1 MKTKKEGII
10 FVVLALII
18 LIALIILMGLDIP
31 LWVIFLDLVCIGLGV
46 SMIIDEKKAVNT
58 ETREDIVSS
67 KVLHSKVNEDL
78 KKEGKPTIEAIN
90 TYGGV
95 STNNLA
101 HKDKSWNNVP
111 DFFVKILK
119 KK

>member
-31 LWVIFLDLVCIGLGV
+31 LWAIFLDLVCIGLGV
-46 SMIIDEKKAVNT
+46 SMIVDGNKAIKT

-67 KVLHSKVNEDL
+67 KVLHSEVNEDL

-101 HKDKSWNNVP
+101 RKDKSWNNVP
-111 DFFVKILK
+111 DFFVKMFK

>member
-1 MKTKKEGII
+1 MSRKKEGITFI
-10 FVVLALII
+10 VLSLIILVALII
-18 LIALIILMGLDIP
+18 IMGLDIP
-31 LWVIFLDLVCIGLGV
+31 LWAIFLDLVCIGLGI

-67 KVLHSKVNEDL
+67 KVLHSEVNEDL

-101 HKDKSWNNVP
+101 RKDKSWNNVP
-111 DFFVKILK
+111 DFFVKMFK

>member
-1 MKTKKEGII
+1 MGSIIGI
-10 FVVLALII
+10 VVICI
-18 LIALIILMGLDIP
+18 IALIILMGLDIP
-31 LWVIFLDLVCIGLGV
+31 LWAIFLDLVCIGLGI

-67 KVLHSKVNEDL
+67 KVLHSEVNKDL
-78 KKEGKPTIEAIN
+78 KKEGKPTISAIN

-101 HKDKSWNNVP
+101 RKDKSWSNVP
-111 DFFVKILK
+111 NFFVKMFK